1 MAIFLLS
8 TSLKGI
14 SSRKLAGDL
23 EVKQSTA
30 WLLAHKIRGALEQ
43 GSGLFGNP
51 VEADETYIGGLEK
64 NKHENKK
71 KHDGRGAKYK
81 LGRQDGKGCRFLCP

>member
-43 GSGLFGNP
+43 SSGLFGNP

-71 KHDGRGAKYK
+71 KHDGRGAK
-81 LGRQDGKGCRFLCP
+81 GKTSVAGIKERVKI